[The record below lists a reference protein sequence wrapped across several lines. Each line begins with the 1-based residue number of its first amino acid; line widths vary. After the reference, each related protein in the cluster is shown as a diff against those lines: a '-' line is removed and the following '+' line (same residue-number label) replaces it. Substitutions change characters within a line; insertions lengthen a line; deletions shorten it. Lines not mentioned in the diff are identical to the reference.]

1 MGRSIPRSDRND
13 LEVLLNQFHASE
25 ELQARCKTVEI
36 NARQYLSLDLDED
49 LGQRYKATILIP
61 TGKYLAVYFGS
72 LERARLGEEDTLN
85 HSMAQGKLDFKY
97 ELIIDGTPRRGDTHP
112 GRLQLVNHCCE
123 PDNNSVCEEWSCP
136 DTGLTAFFLRSVRD
150 IPPDVEV
157 KFPYQKPTFKNGVQV
172 YPANH
177 FWKEALALPSV
188 RKGWHL
194 VQCNCAGTPGH
205 CPNGYGRNVGTPPPP
220 PPTTATTATTP
231 ATPPT
236 PPTPATPPT
245 PPTPATTTPAPT
257 ITSPPTLTSPTPTLT
272 SPTTTLTSL
281 TTTFIST
288 TTTTTRSRASSA
300 KRGPAAPRPSNFPR

>member
-1 MGRSIPRSDRND
+1 MTDHNRRASLRSRPAPRARPGPRADAVILYSVGRSIPRSDRND

-177 FWKEALALPSV
+177 FWKEALRLYQKNTKIYHKNPKTDHKNPSDLDCSRLFYSALL
-188 RKGWHL
+188 R
-194 VQCNCAGTPGH
+194 
-205 CPNGYGRNVGTPPPP
+205 
-220 PPTTATTATTP
+220 
-231 ATPPT
+231 
-236 PPTPATPPT
+236 
-245 PPTPATTTPAPT
+245 
-257 ITSPPTLTSPTPTLT
+257 
-272 SPTTTLTSL
+272 
-281 TTTFIST
+281 TFIAPDVPILSDVPPET
-288 TTTTTRSRASSA
+288 HPP
-300 KRGPAAPRPSNFPR
+300 KIIFYRGRRIAGPVRVGLPKNP

>member
-1 MGRSIPRSDRND
+1 MTDHNRRASLRSRPAPRARPGPRADAVILYSVGRSIPRSDRND

-205 CPNGYGRNVGTPPPP
+205 CLNGYGRHERTYSHIPPYTIAWYMGSKMDHIPP
-220 PPTTATTATTP
+220 YTD
-231 ATPPT
+231 
-236 PPTPATPPT
+236 
-245 PPTPATTTPAPT
+245 
-257 ITSPPTLTSPTPTLT
+257 
-272 SPTTTLTSL
+272 
-281 TTTFIST
+281 
-288 TTTTTRSRASSA
+288 
-300 KRGPAAPRPSNFPR
+300 